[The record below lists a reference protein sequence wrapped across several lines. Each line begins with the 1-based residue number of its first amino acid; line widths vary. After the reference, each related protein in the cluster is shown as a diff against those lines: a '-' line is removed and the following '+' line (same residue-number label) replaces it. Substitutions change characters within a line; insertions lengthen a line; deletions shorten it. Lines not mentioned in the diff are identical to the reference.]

1 MPRVQ
6 KTWNKDQV
14 RMESLHAT
22 AVCAGL
28 YGWSLLKEKQNMIKQ
43 NKKLSKDHE
52 LKTQAQGKK
61 SQSSVN
67 GVTGYE

>member
-22 AVCAGL
+22 AVRAGL
-28 YGWSLLKEKQNMIKQ
+28 YGWSLLKEEKQNMIKQ
-43 NKKLSKDHE
+43 NKKPSKDHE
-52 LKTQAQGKK
+52 LWAKNTSTGEKK
-61 SQSSVN
+61 SELS
-67 GVTGYE
+67 